1 MAAYHPAKENGTARL
16 CFPSGTVFALSVKQV
31 EFFGVLFQIKS
42 LPITHVSVKRVKQ
55 KQNPGSVLSRDRT
68 VTLPY
73 KYQGLPG
80 QQLLDYCR
88 IGHIQAAGCLQRQVR
103 YR

>member
-73 KYQGLPG
+73 KYQGPARAAAFGLLPDRPYPG
-80 QQLLDYCR
+80 RRLF
-88 IGHIQAAGCLQRQVR
+88 AAAK
-103 YR
+103 